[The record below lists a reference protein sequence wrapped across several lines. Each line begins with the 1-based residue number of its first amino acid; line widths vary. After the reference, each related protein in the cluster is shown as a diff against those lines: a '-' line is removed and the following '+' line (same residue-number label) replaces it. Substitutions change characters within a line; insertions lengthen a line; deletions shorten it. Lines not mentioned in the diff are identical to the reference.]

1 MFHLELQKT
10 KLQATGFIMGFSL
23 SPGGSGSAM
32 CLLEGLVSGQLL
44 TIDVCG
50 YTILAI
56 IPLQL
61 ALPTEVRFL

>member
-1 MFHLELQKT
+1 
-10 KLQATGFIMGFSL
+10 MGFSL

-32 CLLEGLVSGQLL
+32 FLLEGLVSGQLL

-56 IPLQL
+56 KPLQP
-61 ALPTEVRFL
+61 ALSIEVRFL